1 VAILPQRARVTFHL
15 LYRQELVQRFLE
27 GGPLSQEKTCAGAVG
42 PVTVAKIDVSRSAPT
57 VVEELVL
64 EIS

>member
-1 VAILPQRARVTFHL
+1 MIHHKEL
-15 LYRQELVQRFLE
+15 LRTFLE
-27 GGPLSQEKTCAGAVG
+27 GGPLSKRKTCAGVVES
-42 PVTVAKIDVSRSAPT
+42 VTVTKMDVSRSAPT

>member
-1 VAILPQRARVTFHL
+1 VAILPRRVRVTFHMIYRKEL
-15 LYRQELVQRFLE
+15 LRTFLE
-27 GGPLSQEKTCAGAVG
+27 GGPLSQRKTCAGVVG
-42 PVTVAKIDVSRSAPT
+42 SVTVAKMDVSRSAPT

>member
-1 VAILPQRARVTFHL
+1 MIYRKEL
-15 LYRQELVQRFLE
+15 LRTSLE
-27 GGPLSQEKTCAGAVG
+27 GGPLSKRKTCAGVVG
-42 PVTVAKIDVSRSAPT
+42 SVTVAKMDVSRSGPA